1 MVLREVV
8 LEFGRHS
15 QFTPSNSDLRFLE
28 ESLRNW
34 QPFLDTVDSLKQLA
48 DKFKLATISN
58 IDDDMFAYS
67 VNRLQVTFDY
77 VITAESTQSYKPSHN
92 NFNLALDCIEVTKGE
107 ILNVVQNVYH
117 NIVPAKLNRV

>member
-1 MVLREVV
+1 M
-8 LEFGRHS
+8 
-15 QFTPSNSDLRFLE
+15 RFLE
-28 ESLRNW
+28 ESLSNW

-67 VNRLQVTFDY
+67 VNRLQVMFDY
-77 VITAESTQSYKPSHN
+77 VITAESTQSYKPSHK
-92 NFNLALDCIEVTKGE
+92 NFNLALDCIEVAKGE